1 MLIVKMGSTVCHSV
15 THPPA
20 MSRRDIIHQFWDVS
34 MPDLGEGDIS
44 NDSYFEYFEK
54 QFRLAHLTDS
64 SEPRLCTYQNV
75 CGIVHQLK
83 VGETREKIK
92 EDLSLK
98 LQEALRH
105 NDELISNAI
114 DLAVRLWLMVHIGN
128 VRRGVTGQT
137 IIIWREGYLKEVVA
151 EHFHHQLVLTDSV
164 KFETAFNAPNLERI
178 AGITI
183 QWTPN
188 LVDHLRLREDGK
200 DAILNIFYHASFLEY
215 HKNLL
220 VQSPLIVQ

>member
-1 MLIVKMGSTVCHSV
+1 MSIARMGSTACYSMR
-15 THPPA
+15 HPSA
-20 MSRRDIIHQFWDVS
+20 MSRRDIIHQLWDINVLDS
-34 MPDLGEGDIS
+34 REGYIS

-54 QFRLAHLTDS
+54 QFQLAYLTDS
-64 SEPRLCTYQNV
+64 SEPRVCTHQNI

-83 VGETREKIK
+83 AGETREKIR

-98 LQEALRH
+98 LHAGLRDK
-105 NDELISNAI
+105 DELLSNAI

-128 VRRGVTGQT
+128 VRRGITGQT
-137 IIIWREGYLKEVVA
+137 TIIWREGYLKEVLA
-151 EHFHHQLVLTDSV
+151 EHFHHQLILTDSV

-200 DAILNIFYHASFLEY
+200 DAILNIFYYASFLEY
-215 HKNLL
+215 HKNLW
-220 VQSPLIVQ
+220 VQSPLIV